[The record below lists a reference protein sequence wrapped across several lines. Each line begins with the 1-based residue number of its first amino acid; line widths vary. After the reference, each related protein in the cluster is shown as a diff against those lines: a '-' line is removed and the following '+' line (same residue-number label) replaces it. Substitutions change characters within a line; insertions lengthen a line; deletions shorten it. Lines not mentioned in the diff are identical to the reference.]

1 MKCHNCG
8 SDVVYTIARDLVLD
22 NCIGSGTTAI
32 ACINTKRNF
41 IGMELSEEYCKIAN
55 ERLSKL
61 NNGNDGI
68 PPKPKVLGIL
78 PNFI

>member
-1 MKCHNCG
+1 MELIKCLIKI
-8 SDVVYTIARDLVLD
+8 STDEKDLILD
-22 NCIGSGTTAI
+22 CFIGSGTVAVASVET
-32 ACINTKRNF
+32 NRNF

-61 NNGNDGI
+61 NDGNDGI